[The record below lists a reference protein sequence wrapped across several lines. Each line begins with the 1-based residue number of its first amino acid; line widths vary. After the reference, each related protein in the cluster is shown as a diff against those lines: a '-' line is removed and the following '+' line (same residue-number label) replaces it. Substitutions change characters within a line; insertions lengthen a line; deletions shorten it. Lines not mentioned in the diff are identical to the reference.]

1 MRTRSLPK
9 RRKITVRSSFLSYPL
24 KEKDGETMKKL
35 LYTVLVIILALSMT
49 FALYSCK
56 DNEPEQPKDDEPSDV
71 IPDDEPNDDPEDDP
85 NKEDESVDDNTD
97 PNPDDSK
104 DDTTEDKDPEDDKK
118 EEESGNENE
127 QEKVPN
133 YNDGGINLPFI
144 PAT

>member
-1 MRTRSLPK
+1 MK
-9 RRKITVRSSFLSYPL
+9 RFINAI
-24 KEKDGETMKKL
+24 
-35 LYTVLVIILALSMT
+35 LVILLSFSIVFALS
-49 FALYSCK
+49 SCEG
-56 DNEPEQPKDDEPSDV
+56 DLFFFLHFDSEEENTPPQDGAPSDV

-85 NKEDESVDDNTD
+85 NKEDESVDDNTDPNPDDSKDDTTEDKD